1 MPGLHLYTSN
11 RLEVL
16 QQKMAARLRSD
27 PLPPLQKEIV
37 VVQSKGMERW
47 LNLETA
53 RQNGICAHVAYLF
66 PRVFVYS
73 LFRQVI
79 QLPETTPFAPEL
91 NTWRILKLLPELMTE
106 PGTESIANYVA
117 NDPAGLKKYQLS
129 RKIAEAFDRYTIMR
143 PEMVTRWDRGENPFS
158 ADFKESRWQADLWKM
173 LLETQGQDQGPVHHA
188 ALKNRFL
195 ETPDPPLGVPGRISV
210 FGISALPPFYIDIFK
225 KVARQIDVNI
235 YYLNP
240 CREYWEY
247 AYSAK
252 QIAHFTEA
260 GVSEEDTYYD
270 CGNSLLASM
279 GSAGREFFSL
289 VLDSI
294 GDTGEDLF
302 SEPGEESLLTAVQSD
317 ILNLHQRKKGSGRPI
332 PGTDTSIR
340 VHVCHSK
347 VREVEVLHDQLLG
360 LFAATPDLL
369 PADVVV
375 MMPDVTAYAPL
386 IQAVFDTR
394 NPGGGHIP
402 YSIADTH
409 IRSGNS
415 LADTFLEI
423 LAVGHKRY
431 RAPAILDILE
441 IPAVRKRFGIEE
453 QGLGP
458 IKKWITETGIR
469 WGIDGAHREDLDLPG
484 FRENTWQSGLERML
498 LGYALPPGDD
508 PNLFADILPYGGIE
522 GDDARLLGA
531 FARFVQTL
539 IDWTTDLDR
548 SRPPAQWATRLTD
561 ILTAFFARDETT
573 ENDINQI
580 RDTLTDEGLSGY
592 AAAVGFDEPVS
603 LEVIRAYLEKRL
615 GQDALSFG
623 FISSGVTFC
632 TLLPMRSIPFKV
644 VCLLGMNDGDYP
656 RAGQAPG
663 FDLMAKRRQL
673 CDWSKR
679 HEDRY
684 LFLESLL
691 SARQHLLISYVGCDP
706 KDNSVR
712 PPSVLVNELLDY
724 IEAGFE
730 TDEPGHLLDQLV
742 IQHPLQP
749 FSPFYF
755 LKESPLFSY
764 SEPDCQA
771 AQASLETRRSEAC
784 FPENPLPAPG
794 LEKWPV
800 IPAIRLVRFFK
811 NPSEFLVNN
820 RLRVNFNPRSA
831 DVPEE
836 REPFE
841 LDSLQAYQIKNDLVK
856 FGLAAGDTGP
866 LVKALRVSGQLPHG
880 RRGELALAGL
890 QQTAE
895 DFMGRVSAFSPDE
908 PAQPFVVN
916 VPCGHEPGPIL
927 QGTVQSLYPEGQ
939 LFYRCANMK
948 TGDLL
953 YAWIHHLLLNTCA
966 DLQACK
972 TTTVIS
978 RDDKVSFKE
987 LAGPD
992 ARVELD
998 KLIGCFLAGLQ
1009 SPLCFFPETS
1019 YAFAQA
1025 IVSSVKPVDEALQDA
1040 RKKWESGYHHTGEGE
1055 DIYRQRSFG
1064 LEMPTGQEFQET
1076 ALEILEPLLA
1086 AMDNNS

>member
-16 QQKMAARLRSD
+16 QQKMAARLGAD

-53 RQNGICAHVAYLF
+53 RQNGICAHVEYLF

-79 QLPETTPFAPEL
+79 QLPETTPFSPEL
-91 NTWRILKLLPELMTE
+91 NTWRILKLLPELMAGPE
-106 PGTESIANYVA
+106 TESIANYVA

-143 PEMVTRWDRGENPFS
+143 PEMVTGWDRGKNLF
-158 ADFKESRWQADLWKM
+158 ATNFKESVWQAALWAM
-173 LLETQGQDQGPVHHA
+173 LLATQTPDQEPVHHA

-195 ETPDPPLGVPGRISV
+195 QTPDPPLDLPGRVSI
-210 FGISALPPFYIDIFK
+210 FGISALPPFYIEIFK
-225 KVARQIDVNI
+225 KVALQIDVDI

-260 GVSEEDTYYD
+260 GVSEDDTYYD

-289 VLDSI
+289 VLDNI

-302 SEPGEESLLTAVQSD
+302 SEPEKETLLTAVQSD
-317 ILNLHQRKKGSGRPI
+317 ILNLRQPKRETGLPT
-332 PGTDTSIR
+332 PDTDTSIR
-340 VHVCHSK
+340 VHVCHSR
-347 VREVEVLHDQLLG
+347 VREVEVLHDQLLD
-360 LFAATPDLL
+360 LFAETQDLL
-369 PADVVV
+369 PADIVV

-394 NPGGGHIP
+394 PSVGGRIP

-423 LAVGHKRY
+423 LAVGRKRY
-431 RAPAILDILE
+431 RAPALLDIIE

-453 QGLGP
+453 QGPGL
-458 IKKWITETGIR
+458 IKKWIAETGIR
-469 WGIDGAHREDLDLPG
+469 WGIDGAHREDLALPG
-484 FRENTWQSGLERML
+484 FHENTWQSGLERML
-498 LGYALPPGDD
+498 LGYALPPDDD
-508 PNLFADILPYGGIE
+508 PKLFAGILPYGEIE

-531 FARFVQTL
+531 FTRFVKTL
-539 IDWTTDLDR
+539 IARTTDLNR
-548 SRPPAQWATRLTD
+548 SQTPTQWAALLTD
-561 ILTAFFARDETT
+561 ILTTFFARDETT

-580 RDTLTDEGLSGY
+580 RDTLTDEGLAGY
-592 AAAVGFDEPVS
+592 TAAAGFDEPVS
-603 LEVIRAYLEKRL
+603 LEVIRAYLETRL
-615 GQDALSFG
+615 GRDALSFG

-644 VCLLGMNDGDYP
+644 VCMLGMNDGDYP

-691 SARQHLLISYVGCDP
+691 SARQQLIISYVGCDP
-706 KDNSVR
+706 QDNSVR
-712 PPSVLVNELLDY
+712 PPSVLVSELLDY
-724 IEAGFE
+724 LEAGFAN
-730 TDEPGHLLDQLV
+730 DEKGPLLDRL
-742 IQHPLQP
+742 ITRHPLQP
-749 FSPFYF
+749 FSPLYF
-755 LKESPLFSY
+755 QENARLFSY
-764 SEPDCQA
+764 SQPDCQA
-771 AQASLETRRSEAC
+771 AQASLETRRAAAC
-784 FPENPLPAPG
+784 FPENPLPAPSE
-794 LEKWPV
+794 EKWSVTP
-800 IPAIRLVRFFK
+800 ISRLVRFFK
-811 NPSEFLVNN
+811 NPSEFLVNS
-820 RLRVNFNPRSA
+820 RLRVNFSPRSA
-831 DVPEE
+831 DLPEE

-841 LDSLQAYQIKNDLVK
+841 LDSLQAYRIKNDLVK
-856 FGLAAGDTGP
+856 FGLTAGDTGP
-866 LVKALRVSGQLPHG
+866 LVKALQVSGQLPHG

-890 QQTAE
+890 QQEAKAFI
-895 DFMGRVSAFSPDE
+895 DRVSAFSPGK
-908 PAQPFVVN
+908 PAQPFEVN
-916 VPCGHEPGPIL
+916 VPCGHAPRTTL

-948 TGDLL
+948 AGDLL
-953 YAWIHHLLLNTCA
+953 GAWIHHLLLNTCA

-972 TTTVIS
+972 ITTVIS
-978 RDDKVSFKE
+978 RDDRVSFKE
-987 LAGPD
+987 LASPD
-992 ARVELD
+992 AGATLE
-998 KLIGCFLAGLQ
+998 KLTDCFLDGLQ

-1019 YAFAQA
+1019 HAFAKA
-1025 IVSSVKPVDEALQDA
+1025 VVASIKPVEEALEIA
-1040 RKKWESGYHHTGEGE
+1040 RKKWDSGHYHTGEGE

-1064 LEMPTGQEFQET
+1064 LDMPTGHEFQEM
-1076 ALEILEPLLA
+1076 ALAIFKPLLA
-1086 AMDNNS
+1086 AMDSNQ